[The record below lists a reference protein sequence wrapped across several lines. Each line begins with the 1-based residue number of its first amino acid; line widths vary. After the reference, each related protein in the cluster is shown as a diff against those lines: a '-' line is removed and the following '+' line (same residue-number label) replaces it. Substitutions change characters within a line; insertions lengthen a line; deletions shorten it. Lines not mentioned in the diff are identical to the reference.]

1 LAFSAPVIVTVAE
14 PLVAFPT
21 PPISISQI
29 VRNRLSNVR
38 FSVSPLPNVAFISP
52 PNAEYCE
59 VKLVEFSQLDDCEVL
74 GGEKSV
80 VG

>member
-1 LAFSAPVIVTVAE
+1 LVFSAPVIVTVAE

-21 PPISISQI
+21 PTIS
-29 VRNRLSNVR
+29 
-38 FSVSPLPNVAFISP
+38 

-59 VKLVEFSQLDDCEVL
+59 VKLVEFSQVDDCEVL